1 LTPKLT
7 LAKFLKF
14 LYSIIYVQGEYKMST
29 ATLTHLIQQTE
40 SLTIDEQLRLAAH
53 LVERARKVYPT
64 TALRRKWREIFGIVP
79 YPLVG
84 EDAQAWSQTRRQADE
99 QREQQWQGKP

>member
-1 LTPKLT
+1 
-7 LAKFLKF
+7 
-14 LYSIIYVQGEYKMST
+14 MST
-29 ATLTHLIQQTE
+29 ATLTYLIQQTE
-40 SLTIDEQLRLAAH
+40 SLTVDEQLRLATH

-64 TALRRKWREIFGIVP
+64 TALRRKWREIFGRVP

-84 EDAQAWSQTRRQADE
+84 EDAQAWVSQTRRQADE